1 MDRSS
6 VSSIDP
12 PIDLHRLWIHILR
25 TARDGMGA
33 RVTKKARRQLAP
45 QGSEGLLSS
54 TGARLGQLWSMS
66 GDWSDGDF
74 LHESS

>member
-12 PIDLHRLWIHILR
+12 PIDLHHLWIHILR

-54 TGARLGQLWSMS
+54 TGARLEQLWSMS